1 MGSVLSEPGEYGATI
16 RGLSRCRRAG
26 MHGSSPCMTGPHPR
40 VIQGVLPG
48 LEPGIQEARRG
59 DEAFFE

>member
-1 MGSVLSEPGEYGATI
+1 MTSAT
-16 RGLSRCRRAG
+16 RW
-26 MHGSSPCMTGPHPR
+26 

-59 DEAFFE
+59 DEISPLRIG